1 MRRNPVARPSIAA
14 AGLASALLVSGC
26 KDENRYVPPPPPKV
40 TVATPLQRDVTI
52 YLELNGNVVAV
63 NTVDLVARVQGFLQ
77 EIGYT
82 DGANVVKGTNLFTI
96 EPEPYFAKLQQAQA
110 QQAAAKAA
118 AIHAQ
123 QEYVRQSTLGKDD
136 FASQS
141 KVDETLADR
150 DQTAANLQNM
160 EAGTQL
166 AAINY
171 SYTHVMAPF
180 PGVVTNHLYS
190 IGELVGGDT
199 ATKLATIIQLEP
211 IYVSFN
217 VSELDVL
224 RIREDLAKQATKPDM
239 TKVPVFVGLA
249 NETGYPHSG
258 FLNYISPSVDSST
271 GTLFVRGIFTNE
283 DHALMPGNFV
293 RVRVPTHKQDGAIL
307 VPDTAL
313 GQDQGGRYVLVVNDK
328 NVVEQRYIQPGP
340 LQADLRIVDKGLAA
354 TDRIVVEGIQ
364 RAIPGSTVD
373 PQVRTASLSK

>member
-1 MRRNPVARPSIAA
+1 MRHKPIVRVAVAA
-14 AGLASALLVSGC
+14 AGLSAAALLASC
-26 KDENRYVPPPPPKV
+26 KDENRYVPPPPAKV
-40 TVATPLQRDVTI
+40 TVANPVQRDVTI
-52 YLELNGNVVAV
+52 YLDLNGNVVAV
-63 NTVDLVARVQGFLQ
+63 STVDLVARVQGFLQ

-82 DGANVVKGTNLFTI
+82 DGATVPKGTNLFTI
-96 EPEPYFAKLQQAQA
+96 EPEPYYAKLQQAQA

-123 QEYVRQSTLGKDD
+123 QEYTRQSTLGKDD

-150 DQTAANLQNM
+150 DQTAADLQNM

-180 PGVVTNHLYS
+180 AGVVTNHIYS

-199 ATKLATIIQLEP
+199 PTKLASIVQLEP

-224 RIREDLAKQATKPDM
+224 RIREDLAKRATKPDF
-239 TKVPVFVGLA
+239 TKVPVAVGLA

-271 GTLFVRGIFTNE
+271 GTLFVRAIFTNE

-328 NVVEQRYIQPGP
+328 NVVEQRYIEPGP
-340 LQADLRIVDKGLAA
+340 LQADLRIVDKGLAT
-354 TDRIVVEGIQ
+354 TDRIVVDGIQ